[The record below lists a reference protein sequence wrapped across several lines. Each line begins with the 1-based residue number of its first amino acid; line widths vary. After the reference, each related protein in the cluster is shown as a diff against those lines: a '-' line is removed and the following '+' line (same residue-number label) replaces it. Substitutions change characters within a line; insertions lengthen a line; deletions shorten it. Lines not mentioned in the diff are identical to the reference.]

1 VREREKKKKKK
12 RVERERERARRRRLP
27 TRNNDREK
35 LTFTISHSSSEMTT
49 GGAFDDDDD
58 EEEEDAFFLVSANP
72 SLTFFPGEE
81 LKVEET
87 APVTRTPS
95 IIRTGNVM
103 LGTRRRKI
111 REACTILLVLCA

>member
-1 VREREKKKKKK
+1 
-12 RVERERERARRRRLP
+12 
-27 TRNNDREK
+27 
-35 LTFTISHSSSEMTT
+35 MTT

-81 LKVEET
+81 LKVVEET

>member
-1 VREREKKKKKK
+1 
-12 RVERERERARRRRLP
+12 
-27 TRNNDREK
+27 
-35 LTFTISHSSSEMTT
+35 MTT

-58 EEEEDAFFLVSANP
+58 DEEEEEDAFFLVSANP